1 MKKLIILL
9 VACFIWAAS
18 FSQRTMTSKEGFM
31 AYLKGGQWIVT
42 DSKPLVLTFT
52 FKDNLITVNDA
63 AHSIYTLNWVPLRHT
78 DLILSYQAT
87 DGLGVH
93 CIVNFMKMV
102 GYGVIEIAYS
112 NIELYYI
119 IPPLNTLPDQKTILP
134 DIKHLYMNT
143 DTLPNEVDI
152 LISREMVQ
160 EAGPWVQNHNC
171 PLAVEVRRLFNT
183 DDATAGASFFGVGA
197 PDKRQYYYLDV
208 PFSES
213 EHRRVLETGKPFIT
227 KASIKYY
234 ARTPNSWA

>member
-102 GYGVIEIAYS
+102 GYGIIEIAYS

-119 IPPLNTLPDQKTILP
+119 IPPANSVPDQKTILP

-152 LISREMVQ
+152 LISRENILDAAPYTAVFK
-160 EAGPWVQNHNC
+160 C
-171 PLAVEVRRLFNT
+171 PLAMLGKRLFNWEVV
-183 DDATAGASFFGVGA
+183 TANSLGINLRGPNMELEAM
-197 PDKRQYYYLDV
+197 YELEV
-208 PFSES
+208 PFGKGAYDA
-213 EHRRVLETGKPFIT
+213 VLKTGKPFIT
-227 KASIKYY
+227 KAKRTVY
-234 ARTPNSWA
+234 ARASNS